1 MSKHFQNEGDSWLL
15 SDSQRNSSIVKESQT
30 TDLDIYYDSEFGPVE
45 YRFQRK
51 IYGIP
56 EQAQVNETLSLQG
69 VLNRDQVIYFET
81 EANT

>member
-1 MSKHFQNEGDSWLL
+1 M
-15 SDSQRNSSIVKESQT
+15 
-30 TDLDIYYDSEFGPVE
+30 YDSEFGPVE

-51 IYGIP
+51 IYGMP

>member
-1 MSKHFQNEGDSWLL
+1 MLNTFPNLVSQKSGTPCLFLHSQFFMSKHFQNEGDSWLL

-56 EQAQVNETLSLQG
+56 E
-69 VLNRDQVIYFET
+69 
-81 EANT
+81 